1 MKKPILSF
9 WQIWNM
15 SFGFFGIQFGWG
27 LQMANMSAIY
37 QYLGAEESAIPLLW
51 LAAPVTGLLVQPIVG
66 YYSDRTW
73 CFLGR
78 RRPYFLVGALLA
90 SLALIAMP
98 NSGALWM
105 AVGLLWILDASVNIS
120 MEPFRA
126 FVGDKL
132 VEEQRKT
139 GFAMQSLLIG
149 LGAVLSSSLPWML
162 TNWFGV
168 VDSATGESAIPRSVH
183 LSFYIGSAVFF
194 TAVLYTVLTTGE
206 HPPEDIEAFEEQKR
220 QSAGVGNAFR
230 EIIRGILSM
239 PDGMRRLA
247 VVQFFTWLGLFC
259 MWIYFIPAVATRVF
273 GGEPGSEAY
282 QAGAE
287 WGGVCFST
295 YNGVAFAFSFILL
308 LLVRRFSAK
317 SIHTLCLACGGL
329 GLVSV
334 VFVTDPQILLLSM
347 TAVGVAWAS
356 ILSMPY
362 AMLANVLPPEK
373 MGFYMG
379 VFNFFIVLPQ
389 ILASLGLGYA
399 LSHWLGGNAIAAVV
413 LGGVSMLF
421 AALCVRWFVLDEPVV
436 ERVNV
441 EHRTLKG

>member
-1 MKKPILSF
+1 
-9 WQIWNM
+9 M

-37 QYLGAEESAIPLLW
+37 QYLGAEKSAIPLLW

-66 YYSDRTW
+66 YFSDRTW

-78 RRPYFLVGALLA
+78 RRPYFLIGALLA
-90 SLALIAMP
+90 SLALLAMP
-98 NSGALWM
+98 NSGTLWM

-132 VEEQRKT
+132 VEDQRKT

-149 LGAVLSSSLPWML
+149 LGAVLSSSLPWIL
-162 TNWFGV
+162 SNWFGV
-168 VDSATGESAIPRSVH
+168 VDSSSSASVIPRSVH

-194 TAVLYTVLTTGE
+194 SAVLYTVLTTTE
-206 HPPEDIEAFEEQKR
+206 YPPDDIDAFKEMKR
-220 QSAGVGNAFR
+220 QSSGLGNAFR
-230 EIIRGILSM
+230 EIVHGIFSM

-247 VVQFFTWLGLFC
+247 VAQFFTWLGLFC
-259 MWIYFIPAVATRVF
+259 MWIYFIPAVATSVF
-273 GGEPGSEAY
+273 GGEPGSDAY

-295 YNGVAFAFSFILL
+295 YNGVAFIFSFVLL

-317 SIHTLCLACGGL
+317 LIHAVCLACGGL

-334 VFVTDPQILLLSM
+334 AFVTQPQILLFSM
-347 TAVGVAWAS
+347 SAVGVAWAS

-362 AMLANVLPPEK
+362 AMLANVLPSEK

-399 LSHWLGGNAIAAVV
+399 LSHWLGDNAMSVIV
-413 LGGVSMLF
+413 LGGLSILF
-421 AALCVRWFVLDEPVV
+421 ASLFVCLFVRDES
-436 ERVNV
+436 
-441 EHRTLKG
+441 